1 MAHLDS
7 PHDLELCRRAEVH
20 PLSKDQD
27 EAMTKTIV
35 ILHLFPEEEP
45 EISGDVP
52 AGHVHP
58 HDAVGHREALV
69 DGHGVRHPVTGVQH
83 YASGAACRGVS
94 CSPSPCSPSPC
105 SPAPSPFPCSP
116 SPSPCSTPPPSFTC
130 SVKTQHRLQGDEKRG
145 DVESL
150 EEDLCRLF
158 PVSPGI
164 EGSLRQEDRVLL
176 GERL

>member
-1 MAHLDS
+1 MQRLGGAAHLDG
-7 PHDLELCRRAEVH
+7 PHDLKLCRRAEVH

-69 DGHGVRHPVTGVQH
+69 DGHRVRHPVTGVQH

-94 CSPSPCSPSPC
+94 C
-105 SPAPSPFPCSP
+105 FFFLF
-116 SPSPCSTPPPSFTC
+116 SF
-130 SVKTQHRLQGDEKRG
+130 
-145 DVESL
+145 SL
-150 EEDLCRLF
+150 ISFSLSLLLLVFLLLFYLLLVHLLLVHLLLVLLLLPLF
-158 PVSPGI
+158 PVLLPP
-164 EGSLRQEDRVLL
+164 VLL
-176 GERL
+176 LRFSPVA